1 MAVTRPGARQVQE
14 LGESVFIDISDSEA
28 VEFAALMNGNL
39 EIYETLDG
47 LPDDLPPVRYPRT
60 PGQRPAPADNPFN
73 AWYWQTDIAGAAD
86 GPLAGRRVV
95 FKDNILVAGVPMM
108 NGSSTLEGYVPDVDA
123 TAVTRVLDAG
133 GTVAGKAHSEYFC
146 TSGGSHTNA
155 TGPVRNPHDSA
166 RTAGGSSSGCAALVA
181 SGEVDMAVGTDHG
194 GSCRIPASFCGI
206 VGMKPSYGL
215 VPYTGVMP
223 IDITID
229 YVGPMT
235 RTVAD
240 NALLLN
246 VLAGADG
253 IDPMQAGIRTSDYLA
268 RLGETLNG
276 IRIGV
281 VEEGFAHANSDAAVD
296 RLVRGAADAL
306 RRLGATVESVSIPM
320 HRVSAAIWTPVYI
333 EGLVVSMMH
342 DNGFGKNRAGA
353 YVPSLMKYHAAW
365 RTQTHKFGP
374 QTKLVML
381 TGEYMTR
388 AYGGQYYAKA
398 QNLRPRLRAAYDAL
412 LADYDVLLMP
422 TLPLTAP
429 LLPPP
434 DAGAAEIVARALE
447 MVPNT
452 PAFDLTGHPSL
463 SLPCGTLDG
472 LPVGMMLTGRHFDE
486 ATLYQVAHAFEQD
499 AA

>member
-1 MAVTRPGARQVQE
+1 
-14 LGESVFIDISDSEA
+14 
-28 VEFAALMNGNL
+28 
-39 EIYETLDG
+39 
-47 LPDDLPPVRYPRT
+47 
-60 PGQRPAPADNPFN
+60 
-73 AWYWQTDIAGAAD
+73 
-86 GPLAGRRVV
+86 
-95 FKDNILVAGVPMM
+95 
-108 NGSSTLEGYVPDVDA
+108 YVPDVDA

-133 GTVAGKAHSEYFC
+133 GCIAGKAHSEYFC

-155 TGPVRNPHDSA
+155 TGPVRNPHDPS
-166 RTAGGSSSGCAALVA
+166 RTAGGSSSGCGALVA
-181 SGEVDMAVGTDHG
+181 SGAVDMAVGTDHG

-206 VGMKPSYGL
+206 VGMKPTYGL

-223 IDITID
+223 IDMTID

-235 RTVAD
+235 RTVGD

-253 IDPMQAGIRTSDYLA
+253 IDPMQAGIRTEDYCA
-268 RLGETLNG
+268 RLGRPLDG
-276 IRIGV
+276 LRIGV
-281 VEEGFAHANSDAAVD
+281 VEEGFAHANSDPAVD
-296 RLVRGAADAL
+296 TMVRDAADVL
-306 RRLGATVESVSIPM
+306 RRLGATVTSVSIPL
-320 HRVSAAIWTPVYI
+320 HRMSAAIWTPIYI

-365 RTQTHKFGP
+365 RTQTHKFGA

-398 QNLRPRLRAAYDAL
+398 QNLRPRLRAAYDAAL
-412 LADYDVLLMP
+412 TACDVLLMP

-429 LLPPP
+429 PLPGPQA
-434 DAGAAEIVARALE
+434 DAVEIVARALE

-463 SLPCGTLDG
+463 SVPCGAVDG
-472 LPVGMMLTGRHFDE
+472 LPVGMMLSGRHFEE
-486 ATLYQVAHAFEQD
+486 AILYQVAHAFEQRTG
-499 AA
+499 